1 MDGAAPNRGDGFDVS
16 LVGRD
21 SPSFTESVFGAPKAK
36 GEEDTAGSA
45 GFEGVPKENGVLGVA
60 GAAGVAPHG
69 VVPVGAGAD
78 GLQAPPE
85 QAPVRRHRLPQRHLE
100 DHEAPAPVRRH
111 VPCTRSQ
118 SREVRFC

>member
-60 GAAGVAPHG
+60 GFSAGFWGAANEKGDDVAG
-69 VVPVGAGAD
+69 FSSTFAG
-78 GLQAPPE
+78 G
-85 QAPVRRHRLPQRHLE
+85 
-100 DHEAPAPVRRH
+100 
-111 VPCTRSQ
+111 
-118 SREVRFC
+118 